1 MVKFTGREIR
11 DLIISML
18 VIAGAF
24 AFILSGKNVG
34 FTLFLLPYTMIAAG
48 LGFLLHELAHKF
60 VAIHYGFWAE
70 YQVWPEGL
78 ILAVV
83 VSAISNFVF
92 AAPGAVYIHGEYIAK
107 KENGIISISGPVT
120 NIILALVFMALIPLF
135 PEKSLLGIFASIG
148 FMVNSFLALFNLIP
162 IGIWDGA
169 KIFRWNPI
177 IWLVTAVIAG
187 TMTYYSM
194 FGGF

>member
-34 FTLFLLPYTMIAAG
+34 FTLFLLPYTLIAAG

-78 ILAVV
+78 ILAIV

-92 AAPGAVYIHGEYIAK
+92 AAPGAVYIHGQYIS
-107 KENGIISISGPVT
+107 KEQNGKISISGPLT
-120 NIILALVFMALIPLF
+120 NIILALFFMALIPLL
-135 PEKSLLGIFASIG
+135 PENSLLWKFAGIG
-148 FMVNSFLALFNLIP
+148 FLVNSFLALFNLIP
-162 IGIWDGA
+162 FGIWDGA
-169 KIFRWNPI
+169 KIFRWNPV
-177 IWLVTAVIAG
+177 IWVVTAAIAG
-187 TMTYYSM
+187 IMTYYSM
-194 FGGF
+194 FGGL